1 MFNLKN
7 IILTGCITM
16 TLGNAPCSVRNY
28 FTPVPVQSPAFD
40 QMFELTFKHFDITNE
55 NEDFKLYEVSDQ
67 ESLEANVAHYMSDI
81 IKNKWF
87 LGNDGP
93 ILNEKLEK
101 KFTLEW
107 IKDSVAFLW
116 RTQGFFTPLDSF
128 NPQSDGTS
136 QAERGLKKF
145 AFWDK
150 SDEKVAAVA
159 VRKLIVKPLVAKMFK
174 PFDPYRPL
182 VEVARKMKAIEGMQ
196 PQINDM
202 ERRIRLMQAV
212 DGPVVERTVKYIDRE
227 INAPPVT
234 GTTNYV
240 KEDFPNET
248 KVDKQKNPARRLQ
261 PLVEVARKFKAI
273 EGMQP
278 QIWDMER
285 RIRVMQYVEPVLD
298 DAITLLKK
306 TVNVGG
312 MGRRRRLKRL
322 DDGQPLVEVARK
334 MKAIEGMQPQINDM
348 ERRIGYLHA
357 AEPVL
362 EDAIKSLQQVVDVRG
377 MGHRRLGASKEY
389 LEMPAIQVA
398 RKMKDIE
405 GMQPQINDMERRLGI
420 MQSVIPVLEDA
431 AKTLRAIITPFPPKE
446 TGVDDWGRK
455 NADKPHFQ
463 AVSLKNKRALR
474 QQLSH
479 SEKITLA
486 KEISPKIHKLL
497 AAHHNVLKSTPSK
510 ALEFPDEIAVII
522 PETTTRIPM
531 KECTEDNDPEFCF
544 VIGTKLA
551 DSVTAKTLNK
561 PEAPVN
567 YIRQKGV
574 DYPLDKCPIDIA
586 SKYWIKYP
594 WKRTSDLMR
603 LIQHYQDAIN
613 DMERR
618 LQDMQSFE
626 PLLENAIKTLQKVV
640 DVRGMG
646 RRRLLDKKMLM
657 SEKIGL
663 LLSGL
668 DAAGLSVTDQALLKC
683 EPAYPNVLTVPLRR
697 RLDGEFFDREAFFK
711 KWHDAENPTPGYVY
725 VLPDRFKEDTDWVA
739 WYKERFP
746 GKPLPDDFLERIE
759 REILDLPYIK
769 GKDIDEDG
777 LDKDGNRYKFDL
789 SDDNSK
795 LYVDEDPDAKYDEP
809 PVLMDLYCKMRA
821 LERMQTVVNDLER
834 RLGLMQS
841 VEPVL
846 ENAIKTMQKVVDV
859 RGMG

>member
-1 MFNLKN
+1 MFK
-7 IILTGCITM
+7 
-16 TLGNAPCSVRNY
+16 
-28 FTPVPVQSPAFD
+28 
-40 QMFELTFKHFDITNE
+40 LTFKHFDITNE
-55 NEDFKLYEVSDQ
+55 DLVKKRFEGADQ
-67 ESLEANVAHYMSDI
+67 GSLEANVAHYMNDI
-81 IKNKWF
+81 ASIGDELKVLPDF
-87 LGNDGP
+87 TVDVSAISAP
-93 ILNEKLEK
+93 

-136 QAERGLKKF
+136 QAEKGLKKL
-145 AFWDK
+145 AFWAN
-150 SDEKVAAVA
+150 SGVVAAVSA
-159 VRKLIVKPLVAKMFK
+159 RKSIVKALVAKMFK
-174 PFDPYRPL
+174 SFDTGTPL

-196 PQINDM
+196 PQINDL
-202 ERRIRLMQAV
+202 ERRIGIMQSV

-248 KVDKQKNPARRLQ
+248 QVYQKPQNRRLQ
-261 PLVEVARKFKAI
+261 PLIEVARKFKAI

-278 QIWDMER
+278 QINDMER

-298 DAITLLKK
+298 DAIKLLQK

-348 ERRIGYLHA
+348 ERRLGYMRA

-362 EDAIKSLQQVVDVRG
+362 VDAIKSLQIAVDVRG
-377 MGHRRLGASKEY
+377 MGKKRRLGASKEY

-398 RKMKDIE
+398 RKMKAIE

-420 MQSVIPVLEDA
+420 MQSVIPVLENA
-431 AKTLRAIITPFPPKE
+431 AKSLRAIITPFFPKG
-446 TGVDDWGRK
+446 TGVDRWGRK

-463 AVSLKNKRALR
+463 AVTLKNKRALR

-479 SEKITLA
+479 SEKIALA

-544 VIGTKLA
+544 VMGTKLA

-561 PEAPVN
+561 PEAPLN

-574 DYPLDKCPIDIA
+574 DYPLDICPVDIA

-603 LIQHYQDAIN
+603 LIQHYEDAIVE
-613 DMERR
+613 MERR

-646 RRRLLDKKMLM
+646 KKRRLLDKKMLM

-711 KWHDAENPTPGYVY
+711 KWHDAENPTPGYDH
-725 VLPDRFKEDTDWVA
+725 VLPAQFQSDSDWIE
-739 WYKERFP
+739 WYKKRFP
-746 GKPLPDDFLERIE
+746 GKPLPDDFLEQ
-759 REILDLPYIK
+759 REIGVRDFPGIR
-769 GKDIDEDG
+769 GKYIDEDG
-777 LDKDGNRYKFDL
+777 LDKDGKRHKFDL

-821 LERMQTVVNDLER
+821 LERMQSVVNDIER
-834 RLGLMQS
+834 RLGMMQA

-846 ENAIKTMQKVVDV
+846 ENAIKTLQKVVDV

>member
-16 TLGNAPCSVRNY
+16 TLGNAPCSVSNY
-28 FTPVPVQSPAFD
+28 FTSVPVQSPAFD
-40 QMFELTFKHFDITNE
+40 QMFNLTFGHFDITNE
-55 NEDFKLYEVSDQ
+55 DFVEKLDGKADQ
-67 ESLEANVAHYMSDI
+67 GSLTANVAYYMSDI
-81 IKNKWF
+81 ANKDKLMVPF
-87 LGNDGP
+87 LSELSQSAN
-93 ILNEKLEK
+93 LEK

-116 RTQGFFTPLDSF
+116 RTQVASTLTMF
-128 NPQSDGTS
+128 NPQSDGES
-136 QAERGLKKF
+136 QAEKGLKKF
-145 AFWDK
+145 ADDDE
-150 SDEKVAAVA
+150 SNEKVAADA
-159 VRKLIVKPLVAKMFK
+159 ARKNVVKALIAITFK
-174 PFDPYRPL
+174 VFDEGQPL

-202 ERRIRLMQAV
+202 ERRIGIMQSV

-248 KVDKQKNPARRLQ
+248 HVYRQPPQPTRRRLQ

-278 QIWDMER
+278 QIYDIER
-285 RIRVMQYVEPVLD
+285 RISVMQYVEPVLD
-298 DAITLLKK
+298 DAIALLKK
-306 TVNVGG
+306 TVNVGR
-312 MGRRRRLKRL
+312 MGRRRRLDRL

-334 MKAIEGMQPQINDM
+334 MKAIEYMQPQINDM
-348 ERRIGYLHA
+348 ERRLGYMRA

-362 EDAIKSLQQVVDVRG
+362 EDAIKSLQIAVDVRG
-377 MGHRRLGASKEY
+377 MGKKRRLGASKEY
-389 LEMPAIQVA
+389 LEMPAIEVA
-398 RKMKDIE
+398 RKMKAIE

-420 MQSVIPVLEDA
+420 MQSVIPVLENA
-431 AKTLRAIITPFPPKE
+431 AKKLRTIITPFSLYDGKPIAE
-446 TGVDDWGRK
+446 
-455 NADKPHFQ
+455 PHFQ

-479 SEKITLA
+479 SEKIALA

-497 AAHHNVLKSTPSK
+497 AAHHDVLKSTPSK

-544 VIGTKLA
+544 VMGTKLA
-551 DSVTAKTLNK
+551 DSVTIENLADA
-561 PEAPVN
+561 EAPLN

-574 DYPLDKCPIDIA
+574 DYPLDECPQDIA

-603 LIQHYQDAIN
+603 LIQHYEDAIN
-613 DMERR
+613 DMVRR
-618 LQDMQSFE
+618 LQYMQSFE
-626 PLLENAIKTLQKVV
+626 PLLENSIKTLQKVV
-640 DVRGMG
+640 DVRDMG

-683 EPAYPNVLTVPLRR
+683 EPAYPNVLTTKVRR

-711 KWHDAENPTPGYVY
+711 KWDGGDNDKAVSEYLRG
-725 VLPDRFKEDTDWVA
+725 PDDYIA

-746 GKPLPDDFLERIE
+746 GKPLPDHFLEYLDHNYFPKIGSE
-759 REILDLPYIK
+759 NDDGEYEIPYNKLNLDILK
-769 GKDIDEDG
+769 V
-777 LDKDGNRYKFDL
+777 
-789 SDDNSK
+789 DD
-795 LYVDEDPDAKYDEP
+795 DPDAEYDEH

-821 LERMQTVVNDLER
+821 LESMQAVVDDLER

-846 ENAIKTMQKVVDV
+846 ENAIVTLQKVVDV
-859 RGMG
+859 RGM